1 MLRDSSIRTAVFF
14 GAGASCC
21 ANFPSVDSFFRHVWP
36 RGGGLAYELCS
47 QLARMISINE
57 QTQENLK
64 WPVFNAEKLFA
75 WLETLERAEKI
86 LNVNGKSQPVVV
98 SSGRGA
104 EMRAIELMSELKRE
118 VARVYGAEV
127 GSQTLATV
135 PHNDLL
141 KMLDAILPD
150 SESLHVFTT
159 NYDGL
164 LEKLFDRW
172 RSGSSAIG
180 RRFHLCTGFTLD
192 RPGQWQPELFQ
203 EKPNPGVN
211 PGVRLIKL
219 VKLHGSITWKKD
231 AAGRP
236 VETGYAMPTEH
247 DSLLY
252 FGYKSIP
259 EEEPFLTLH
268 NLLKSTLLQYDVF
281 IVIGFRLA
289 DPYIHELFDIALH
302 ANENLRVICCLNRAP
317 ESGTPLSRMMS
328 LYPGRVQLLT
338 SETGDAMP
346 FGAAPFRERLE
357 QFLTSPRTSG

>member
-1 MLRDSSIRTAVFF
+1 MIQWMLWHSSIRTAVFF

-36 RGGGLAYELCS
+36 RGGPLAHELCS
-47 QLARMISINE
+47 QLARMISISE

-64 WPVFNAEKLFA
+64 WLVFNADKLFRC
-75 WLETLERAEKI
+75 LETLERAERI
-86 LNVNGKSQPVVV
+86 LNFNGRSQPIVVP
-98 SSGRGA
+98 SGRGA
-104 EMRAIELMSELKRE
+104 EMRAVELMSHLKRE

-127 GSQTLATV
+127 ESRTLATA

-141 KMLDAILPD
+141 KMLDTILPD

-159 NYDGL
+159 NYDSL

-172 RSGSSAIG
+172 RSGSSAIA
-180 RRFHLCTGFTLD
+180 RPFRLCTGFTLS
-192 RPGQWQPELFQ
+192 RPGQWQPELFE
-203 EKPNPGVN
+203 EKPT

-268 NLLKSTLLQYDVF
+268 NLLKSSLLQYDVF

-289 DPYIHELFDIALH
+289 DPYIRELFDIALH

-317 ESGTPLSRMMS
+317 EWGTPLSRMMCQF
-328 LYPGRVQLLT
+328 PVRIQLLT

-346 FGAAPFRERLE
+346 FGAERFRERLE
-357 QFLTSPRTSG
+357 QS

>member
-1 MLRDSSIRTAVFF
+1 MQRMLLRSSIRTAVFF

-21 ANFPSVDSFFRHVWP
+21 ANFPSVDSFFGHVWP
-36 RGGGLAYELCS
+36 RGGGLAHELCS

-75 WLETLERAEKI
+75 WLETLERTEKI
-86 LNVNGKSQPVVV
+86 LNVNGKSLPIVL
-98 SSGRGA
+98 SNGRGA
-104 EMRAIELMSELKRE
+104 VMRAVELMPELKRE

-127 GSQTLATV
+127 ESRTLAIA

-141 KMLDAILPD
+141 KMVDTILPD
-150 SESLHVFTT
+150 DESLYVFTT

-164 LEKLFDRW
+164 LEKLFERW
-172 RSGSSAIG
+172 RSGSSALA
-180 RRFHLCTGFTLD
+180 RQFRLCTGFTLS
-192 RPGQWQPELFQ
+192 RPGEWQPELFE
-203 EKPNPGVN
+203 EKPNPGV
-211 PGVRLIKL
+211 RFIKL
-219 VKLHGSITWKKD
+219 VKLHGSITWKKN
-231 AAGRP
+231 AGGLP
-236 VETGYAMPTEH
+236 VETGYGMPTEH

-268 NLLKSTLLQYDVF
+268 NVLKSTLLQFGVF

-328 LYPGRVQLLT
+328 QFPERVQLLT
-338 SETGDAMP
+338 SETGDAIP
-346 FGAAPFRERLE
+346 FGAPHFKERIE
-357 QFLTSPRTSG
+357 QLLASSVTS